1 MKLKLII
8 ANRIIVNDIMRLQE
22 ADYAVIGITNP
33 FPDPLNYFVLSN
45 KFKGLLKLEFEDSDP
60 KTNHDRKMIFSE
72 KKRESILKF
81 TEAMIFNG
89 VFTLIVH
96 CDKGKHR
103 SVAVAMKLAGIY
115 KEKGYIVDLV
125 NIDEV
130 PEPNEHIMSVFEDTA
145 NPSAPAPP
153 EGAKINSEM

>member
-22 ADYAVIGITNP
+22 TDYAVIGISNP
-33 FPDPLNYFVLSN
+33 FPDPLNYFILSN

-60 KTNHDRKMIFSE
+60 AKMHDPKMLFSE

-89 VFTLIVH
+89 VSTLIVH

-103 SVAVAMKLAGIY
+103 SVAVAMKLRDIY
-115 KEKGYIVDLV
+115 KEKGYAVELI
-125 NIDEV
+125 NIADE
-130 PEPNEHIMSVFEDTA
+130 PEPNEHIMSVFEGTP
-145 NPSAPAPP
+145 NPLAPAPP
-153 EGAKINSEM
+153 EGAKL